1 MVRIE
6 TADTC
11 IFSGNHCSVTPDTS
25 ANQAV
30 TIAARTVAAAHN
42 VVRRGTERDAMD
54 IDARVFTVVGNI
66 TFGNIRIRTLAL
78 PVPWDTLNLV
88 SP

>member
-1 MVRIE
+1 
-6 TADTC
+6 
-11 IFSGNHCSVTPDTS
+11 
-25 ANQAV
+25 
-30 TIAARTVAAAHN
+30 
-42 VVRRGTERDAMD
+42 MD

-78 PVPWDTLNLV
+78 PTPWDTLNLV